1 MRVVVVGG
9 TGNIS
14 TGVVKALLEWGHEVT
29 VYNRG
34 RHRSL
39 LPDGLRHLVGDR
51 KERDAFEETMQAE
64 RFDAAI
70 DMICFNAE
78 DAESTVRAFRGV
90 RHLIHTSTVSTFGGP
105 HDSAVITEET
115 PLRPLSP
122 YGVNKVA
129 ADEVL
134 MAAHNR
140 GDFPVTILK
149 PAYTWGPGMTIIR
162 QISSTDRKWIDRVR
176 GGRPILVA
184 DGGLGFLA
192 NCHSD
197 DAGVAYAAALGRS
210 VCFGEAYILT
220 ANVHTTGRE
229 YQARVAAALGCEVT
243 QVDAPA
249 DLLVR
254 AWPENTNQI
263 TGGGQWNRFFS
274 IDKIARDIP
283 EFAAR
288 ITLEEGIPACIEW
301 LEQEGRL
308 EDSREDETEDRII
321 AAVDAMYA
329 RLGVER

>member
-14 TGVVKALLEWGHEVT
+14 TGVVKALLRWGHEVA

-39 LPDGLRHLVGDR
+39 LPDGVRHLAGDR
-51 KERDAFEETMQAE
+51 KERGAFEAAMQAE

-70 DMICFNAE
+70 DMICFTAE

-90 RHLIHTSTVSTFGGP
+90 KHLIHTSTVSTFGGP
-105 HDSAVITEET
+105 HESAVINEET

-162 QISSTDRKWIDRVR
+162 QISSTDRRWIDRLR
-176 GGRPILVA
+176 RERPILVA

-197 DAGVAYAAALGRS
+197 DAGVAYAAAVDRP
-210 VCFGEAYILT
+210 VCFGETYVVA
-220 ANVHTTGRE
+220 ANVHMTGRE
-229 YQARVAAALGCEVT
+229 YQQRVAAALGCT
-243 QVDAPA
+243 ITHVDAPTE
-249 DLLVR
+249 LLVK

-263 TGGGQWNRFFS
+263 SGGGQWNHFFS
-274 IDKIARDIP
+274 IDKLTRDIP
-283 EFAAR
+283 EFDAK
-288 ITLEEGIPACIEW
+288 ISLEEGIPACIEW
-301 LEQEGRL
+301 LEQEGRID
-308 EDSREDETEDRII
+308 DSREDETEDRII

-329 RLGVER
+329 SLGVKR